1 MLEKVAGIIKEYLG
15 NDDAEIT
22 EDTQLIEDLGIASLD
37 MLNLANEFEDEFG
50 VTIEDKDIVNIKTVG
65 DVIRYIEERK

>member
-1 MLEKVAGIIKEYLG
+1 MLEKIAGIIREYLG

-50 VTIEDKDIVNIKTVG
+50 VTIEDKDIVDIKTVG
-65 DVIRYIEERK
+65 DVIRYIESRK